1 MDKNINKKTA
11 AIVTLGCKVNKYES
25 DGMAELLEQDGYEI
39 IDSENN
45 ADVYIINTCSVTN
58 MAEKKSRQ
66 MIHRM
71 KRKNPNSIIVVAG
84 CYVNAAKEELELD
97 ESIDIVIGNNK
108 KKEIIDILNQYVID
122 NNIAGNYVDINEKQE
137 YESFHLTKIM
147 DHTRAY
153 VKIQDGC
160 NQFCSYCIIPYVRGR
175 VRSRSVE
182 DILAEIVALTNNGI
196 KEIVFTGIH
205 ISSYGVDFEDKN
217 IDLLYLINVISD
229 IEGVKRIR
237 LGSLEPR
244 IITEEFVSGIY
255 NNEKVCPHFH
265 LSLQSGCNDTLQR
278 MNRKYT
284 IEEYMASC
292 DLLRKY
298 YDRPAITTDVIV
310 GFPGETQEEFN
321 VTYEALVKLN
331 LYEMH
336 IFKYSVRKGTV
347 AENMPNQVPENIKNV
362 RSDKLLELAD
372 KNKKQFEDSFIGE
385 KLSVLIEEKVEKD
398 GNTMYTGHSKRYI
411 KVTKKLEE
419 TSINQ
424 ILDIEYKPR

>member
-1 MDKNINKKTA
+1 MDKKSIKKTA

-25 DGMAELLEQDGYEI
+25 DGMAELLEKDGYEI
-39 IDSENN
+39 IDSENK

-71 KRKNPNSIIVVAG
+71 KRKNPESIIIVAG

-97 ESIDIVIGNNK
+97 DSIDMVIGNNK
-108 KKEIIDILNQYVID
+108 KKEIVEILKQYIID
-122 NNIAGNYVDINEKQE
+122 NNIYGNYVDINEKQE

-182 DILAEIVALTNNGI
+182 DIIEEIESLTANGI

-205 ISSYGVDFEDKN
+205 ISSYGVDFENKN

-229 IEGVKRIR
+229 IDGVKRIR

-244 IITEEFVSGIY
+244 IITEKFVSSIC
-255 NNEKVCPHFH
+255 NNEKICPHFH
-265 LSLQSGCNDTLQR
+265 LSLQSGCNDTLKR

-284 IEEYMASC
+284 IEEYMVSC

-298 YDRPAITTDVIV
+298 YDRPAITTDIIV
-310 GFPGETQEEFN
+310 GFPGETEEEFDT
-321 VTYEALVKLN
+321 TYKSLVKLN

-336 IFKYSVRKGTV
+336 IFKYSVRKGTM
-347 AENMPNQVPENIKNV
+347 AEKMPNQVPENIKNM

-372 KNKKQFEDSFIGE
+372 KNKKQFEDSFVGE
-385 KLSVLIEEKVEKD
+385 SLSVLIEEKIEKD
-398 GNTMYTGHSKRYI
+398 GITMYTGHSMRYI
-411 KVTKKLEE
+411 KVTKNIENVLVG
-419 TSINQ
+419 
-424 ILDIEYKPR
+424 DIIEVEY